1 MNTNMDMI
9 IDFFKFC
16 YGDKLII
23 AEDKDNPFVIRVPVA
38 TKGQWLH
45 GKVVDLGGKDEDN
58 GRNQNSDK

>member
-1 MNTNMDMI
+1 MNTNMDML
-9 IDFFKFC
+9 IDFFKCC
-16 YGDKLII
+16 YGDKLVI

-58 GRNQNSDK
+58 GRNQNSNK

>member
-1 MNTNMDMI
+1 MNTNIDMM

-23 AEDKDNPFVIRVPVA
+23 AEDKDNPFVIRVPVK
-38 TKGQWLH
+38 TKGPLH

-58 GRNQNSDK
+58 RRNKNSNK